1 MNITLAIDAGNTRI
15 KWGLHDSQRWLAQ
28 DSVWHPEIASL
39 ATTWQAAHISNA
51 IISSVAGSAVN
62 QHLQQLLEELA
73 VPATWL
79 KSSASACGVSNGYAN
94 PAQLGTDRW
103 AAVVAAWQRYHQP
116 CVVASA
122 GTALTIDA
130 LSSAG
135 EFLGGVIAPGLTMMQ
150 SALVS
155 NTAALE
161 HGSGQ
166 LQDFP
171 AATADAMFTGAL
183 LAMAGAVLA
192 MQNTLQQREQT
203 VPRLIFT
210 GGDASAL
217 QAALSGQGEIVD
229 NLVLEGLIVLK
240 DCT

>member
-15 KWGLHDSQRWLAQ
+15 KWGLHDGQHWLAQ
-28 DSVWHPEIASL
+28 GSVLHAEAASL
-39 ATTWQAAHISNA
+39 AAAWQGAHISSA
-51 IISSVAGSAVN
+51 IISSVAGNAIN
-62 QHLQQLLEELA
+62 QVLHQLLDELA

-79 KSSASACGVSNGYAN
+79 KSSATAGGVSNGYAN
-94 PAQLGTDRW
+94 PTQLGTDRW
-103 AAVVAAWQRYHQP
+103 AAVVAAWQRYHQA
-116 CVVASA
+116 CVVVSA

-135 EFLGGVIAPGLTMMQ
+135 EFLGGIIAPGLTMMQ
-150 SALVS
+150 SALVD

-161 HGSGQ
+161 HGSGR

-192 MQNTLQQREQT
+192 MQNTLRQREHAA
-203 VPRLIFT
+203 PHLILT
-210 GGDASAL
+210 GGDANAL

>member
-1 MNITLAIDAGNTRI
+1 MNIILAIDAGNTRI
-15 KWGLHDSQRWLAQ
+15 KWGLHDGQRWLAQ
-28 DSVWHPEIASL
+28 DSVRHPEVAGL
-39 ATTWQAAHISNA
+39 AVAWQGAHISSA

-62 QHLQQLLEELA
+62 QSLQQLLDELA

-79 KSSASACGVSNGYAN
+79 KSSAAAGGVSNGYAD

-116 CVVASA
+116 CVVVSA

-150 SALVS
+150 SALVN

-161 HGSGQ
+161 HGPGQ

-203 VPRLIFT
+203 APRLILT
-210 GGDASAL
+210 GGDANAL
-217 QAALSGQGEIVD
+217 QVALSGQGEIVD